1 MQTQVSTPRTVWLAP
16 LAFALACTALVGC
29 TITGSK
35 DRGSSVAQRRDIEA
49 GVDATLSRLYDA
61 APQSRQLVARASGV
75 LVFPKVLS
83 ASFIVGAEHG
93 NGTLRVA
100 GKTEGYY
107 DISAGSIGLQ
117 AGAQSKAIVLLFMT
131 PDALAKFRNAKGWTV
146 GADATVAV
154 AHIGANGSIDT
165 NTAQQPVVGFVLSNA
180 GLMAGISLVG
190 AKISKLN
197 SSEITGKSGRAS
209 ESVTGDSNSALD

>member
-1 MQTQVSTPRTVWLAP
+1 MQTQVSTPRAGRLAP

-29 TITGSK
+29 TTTGPK
-35 DRGSSVAQRRDIEA
+35 DRGSAVTQRRDIDA

-61 APQSRQLVARASGV
+61 APESRELVTRASGV

-83 ASFIVGAEHG
+83 ASFILGGEHG
-93 NGTLRVA
+93 NGALRVA
-100 GKTEGYY
+100 DKTAGYY

-117 AGAQSKAIVLLFMT
+117 AGAQSKAIVIVFMI
-131 PDALAKFRNAKGWTV
+131 PDALAKFRNANGWTV

-165 NTAQQPVVGFVLSNA
+165 NTARQPVVGFVLSNA
-180 GLMAGISLVG
+180 GLMAGISFVG

-197 SSEITGKSGRAS
+197 
-209 ESVTGDSNSALD
+209 L